1 MKIAIVPVSIESRK
15 IARKLQ
21 KALSGE
27 TKLLARG
34 EVKDTF
40 HEFDAFIFVS
50 ALGICVRTIA
60 PVIKDKYTDPAVVCV
75 DSTGKNVIAVLS
87 GHKGGANQLTKEVA
101 AVLGANPVITT
112 QSDNQGLWAL
122 DTFEEQF
129 DWVVAEEKEDVNAV
143 IFQFVN
149 KRPVALYMDIRD
161 RGTDYLENTLPPHV
175 TIVKDVETSTLKPFR
190 ALIVVSPFRVYPDMD
205 IPCVH
210 FIPKVIT

>member
-1 MKIAIVPVSIESRK
+1 MKIAIVPVSIESRT

-27 TKLLARG
+27 TKLLARV

-75 DSTGKNVIAVLS
+75 DSTGRNVIAVLS

-101 AVLGANPVITT
+101 AILGTNPVITT

-129 DWVVAEEKEDVNAV
+129 DWVVAEEKEEVNAV

-149 KRPVALYMDIRD
+149 KKPVA
-161 RGTDYLENTLPPHV
+161 
-175 TIVKDVETSTLKPFR
+175 
-190 ALIVVSPFRVYPDMD
+190 
-205 IPCVH
+205 
-210 FIPKVIT
+210 